1 MNTFKVADSVE
12 HFDDYRLLAMKYV
25 EWMKATYSDYLPVIN
40 QYYESLL
47 SELAALPGKF
57 KAPDGCLL
65 LVYDEERALG
75 AVAYKKLDAES
86 CEMKSMFVDTSVH
99 GNGVGAALA
108 REIIRR
114 AEAAGYQKMKLE
126 TGIRQVAAQRLYE
139 RLGFQDVEPY
149 YPVSDTLRPLARFME
164 IRLPRTSAA

>member
-1 MNTFKVADSVE
+1 MQF
-12 HFDDYRLLAMKYV
+12 
-25 EWMKATYSDYLPVIN
+25 
-40 QYYESLL
+40 
-47 SELAALPGKF
+47 ALPGKF

-108 REIIRR
+108 ILRIRTEGLER
-114 AEAAGYQKMKLE
+114 LAEAFFA
-126 TGIRQVAAQRLYE
+126 RL
-139 RLGFQDVEPY
+139 P
-149 YPVSDTLRPLARFME
+149 E
-164 IRLPRTSAA
+164 IRSIVRVDISE

>member
-1 MNTFKVADSVE
+1 MNTFKIAESVE
-12 HFDDYRLLAMKYV
+12 HFDNYRQLAMEYV
-25 EWMKATYSDYLPVIN
+25 EWMRTTYSDHLPLVN

-47 SELAALPGKF
+47 SELAVLPGKF

-65 LVYDEERALG
+65 LVYDEESALG
-75 AVAYKKLDAES
+75 AVAYRKLDAES

-99 GNGVGAALA
+99 GCGVGAALA

-114 AEAAGYQKMKLE
+114 AQELGYQRMKLE
-126 TGIRQVAAQRLYE
+126 TGVRLVAAKRLYE

-149 YPVSDTLRPLARFME
+149 YPVSEALRPLARFME
-164 IRLPRTSAA
+164 LRLPRTSAA